1 MPGTSLCAPNE
12 NNDLKVNTR
21 FQMMLKE
28 MHTNSF
34 IILDFPQQEQDLY
47 AKKKSQNCKSL
58 TSGAEE
64 FIYTAIFC
72 AKCEVIYPLPFV

>member
-47 AKKKSQNCKSL
+47 AKKKNHRIAKVLRAVPKNLYIRQYFVQNVK
-58 TSGAEE
+58 
-64 FIYTAIFC
+64 
-72 AKCEVIYPLPFV
+72 